1 MSLIRNLCFSK
12 KNYPNKL
19 IEKKS
24 TIQYSVT
31 IPVGCVPRTLHY
43 LKIPSDVSFVQV
55 KDCPKQR
62 SHFELVR
69 RCDKSSGNIFVSFL
83 LVLHFIEFSPFPL
96 FHMRHETNLHCTKS
110 KKFKRDGNLSVHS
123 VVSQL
128 PNTGLSIRSFPI
140 FGLPS

>member
-1 MSLIRNLCFSK
+1 MN
-12 KNYPNKL
+12 
-19 IEKKS
+19 
-24 TIQYSVT
+24 
-31 IPVGCVPRTLHY
+31 Y
-43 LKIPSDVSFVQV
+43 LKLPSDVSFVQV

-69 RCDKSSGNIFVSFL
+69 RCDKSSGNIFVSFS

-110 KKFKRDGNLSVHS
+110 TKFKRDGNLSVHS

-128 PNTGLSIRSFPI
+128 PNTGLSIRSFLFFSGSLASANSSI
-140 FGLPS
+140 LAARRLFKEVVGKKSGFYVN